1 LCDGDEVLLLLS
13 SQTSVRLMDEP
24 LFSKEL
30 HKAEQRRSGSV
41 TREELDA
48 VSFLVARRRCRPQHV
63 TYALPPRSMFRNSG
77 LPWELFQVKAL
88 MVIHCNQGNPSQIIP
103 FLPVDDS
110 QGKLLIDIEDFQESS
125 LGCPCTTLLS
135 RYATLSQN
143 RTSQRNLAKAKRPPH
158 CDNNCI

>member
-125 LGCPCTTLLS
+125 LGIAL
-135 RYATLSQN
+135 RYAESKPNKPAESRQSKTAAALRQQLHL
-143 RTSQRNLAKAKRPPH
+143 TS
-158 CDNNCI
+158 